1 MIIGL
6 FFFFREL
13 TSFKWRVMLKWRGRL
28 AIEKRIVAYV
38 LCAILKI
45 ANIHFF
51 YFLQTQKDFFVSLLD
66 FTVGTDEFHKKGLY
80 SVIAIFSNHTKIRW

>member
-1 MIIGL
+1 MACNAQ
-6 FFFFREL
+6 
-13 TSFKWRVMLKWRGRL
+13 KWRGRL

-51 YFLQTQKDFFVSLLD
+51 TFFKHKKIFFLSLLD
-66 FTVGTDEFHKKGLY
+66 FTVGTDEFHKKDF
-80 SVIAIFSNHTKIRW
+80 IQ